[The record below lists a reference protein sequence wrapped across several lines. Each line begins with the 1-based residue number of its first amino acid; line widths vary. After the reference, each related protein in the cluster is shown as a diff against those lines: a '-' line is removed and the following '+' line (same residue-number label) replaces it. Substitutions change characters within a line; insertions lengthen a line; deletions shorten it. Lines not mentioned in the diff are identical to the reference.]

1 MFRNVLNLI
10 NHTYFVVSE
19 KQTIIHFPRGRCSCR
34 DLQVLK
40 PTRLL
45 GLLEMDSGSDT
56 ISVEC
61 KSKKQ
66 NEWKVSNKTFMQL
79 QLQHNQS
86 GK

>member
-1 MFRNVLNLI
+1 
-10 NHTYFVVSE
+10 
-19 KQTIIHFPRGRCSCR
+19 
-34 DLQVLK
+34 
-40 PTRLL
+40 
-45 GLLEMDSGSDT
+45 MDSGSDT

-66 NEWKVSNKTFMQL
+66 NEWKVSNKSLNCVCLLDETFMQL